1 LTNVVTPRQRVSWS
15 EQGTDASPLFACS
28 RRSRNWI
35 WLYGVPFDSSGA
47 GGVLV
52 VVVVVVTVTV
62 APEVA

>member
-28 RRSRNWI
+28 RRSRNW
-35 WLYGVPFDSSGA
+35 LYGVPFDSSGA